1 MEISSEAPKSSLS
14 TKLIFILF
22 GVASLLGWNALL
34 TELEL
39 FDFFLHSMNPFV
51 SFSFLNYIL
60 NIAFLFL
67 LMIKKDLFS
76 LKFQLIGGIIGSI
89 VFLILIPACTL
100 LLEQDSYAFF
110 PS

>member
-1 MEISSEAPKSSLS
+1 MEKERGIPQSTFL

-34 TELEL
+34 TELDF
-39 FDFFLHSMNPFV
+39 FDFFLKSMNPFV

-60 NIAFLFL
+60 NIAFLWL

-76 LKFQLIGGIIGSI
+76 LKFQ
-89 VFLILIPACTL
+89 
-100 LLEQDSYAFF
+100 
-110 PS
+110 